1 MKRLGPVT
9 VAMFSLTAIASAIA
23 QQNTNPALSEPPQYY
38 YHHMWGEP
46 WGWGAGMIVGP
57 IMMLL
62 ILIGIVTLIVLLIRG
77 GVSYGSHHHWFRHGA
92 SPYGEV
98 PYGRRALDILE
109 ERFAKGEIDKAEFED
124 KRRLL
129 GR

>member
-23 QQNTNPALSEPPQYY
+23 QQNTNPALPEPPQYY

-62 ILIGIVTLIVLLIRG
+62 ILIGIVTMMAFLVRG
-77 GVSYGSHHHWFRHGA
+77 FVYGTHRHWFHHAGH
-92 SPYGEV
+92 PYSDR
-98 PYGRRALDILE
+98 PFGRGALDILE
-109 ERFAKGEIDKAEFED
+109 ERFAKGEIDKAEFEE
-124 KRRLL
+124 KRKLL